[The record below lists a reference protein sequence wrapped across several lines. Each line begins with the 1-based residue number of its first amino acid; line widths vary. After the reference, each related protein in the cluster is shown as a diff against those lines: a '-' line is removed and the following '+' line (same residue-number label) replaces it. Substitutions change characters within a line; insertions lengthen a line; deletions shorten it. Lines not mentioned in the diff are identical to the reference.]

1 MSAKTGWLRV
11 GAIVC
16 GFAALAQSGA
26 PTPAAAAETVTYLFP
41 APPSL
46 PAFGP
51 IQVAR
56 ARGYFQAEGIEFKEA
71 TARGGVDAAKQ
82 IGAGN
87 ALVGG
92 VLGDTPIIVRAN
104 DVPVRAVALFGG
116 QGFMQLVAR
125 EDAGINSPADLKG
138 KTITALSFQD
148 TTFYALLGVLRSVGL
163 KQADVDAQAAG
174 PTGVWQLVATGKAHA
189 MAGVPDWIPPIE
201 QAGVKVKIMPGD
213 RYFPTMAQAIGASDT
228 AIRDKPAVVRGVVRA
243 SLKGMKDI
251 MTDPAGAAADF
262 AKFVPGMTG
271 KDDYIAAVFRYYAS
285 LVYPGQKTL
294 GEFNPDR
301 VAKLQDFYLES
312 GIIQKKT
319 PVAELFTNQF
329 VQ

>member
-1 MSAKTGWLRV
+1 MPKGFDWLRPV
-11 GAIVC
+11 AAGC
-16 GFAALAQSGA
+16 GLAVLAHLGVAQSAG
-26 PTPAAAAETVTYLFP
+26 AAETVTYLFP

-56 ARGYFQAEGIEFKEA
+56 ARGYFQAEGIDFKEA

-87 ALVGG
+87 AILGG

-125 EDAGINSPADLKG
+125 EDSGINSPADLKG

-213 RYFPTMAQAIGASDT
+213 RFFPTMAQAIGASDS
-228 AIRDKPAVVRGVVRA
+228 AIREKPAVVRGFVRA

-251 MTDPAGAAADF
+251 MEDPVASARDF
-262 AKFVPGMTG
+262 AKSVTGMAG
-271 KDDYIAAVFRYYAS
+271 KDDYVAAVFRYYAS

-294 GEFNPDR
+294 GEIDPAR

-319 PVAELFTNQF
+319 PLADLFTNQF